1 MTTVTP
7 FLMFEGRAEDA
18 MNRYV
23 TEIPSS
29 RILRLERYG
38 ADGPG
43 AEGTVSVG
51 EAVLGGQP
59 VRFFDSVVHHDFSFT
74 PSLSLFITVDTEDEL
89 DRIVDALAAGGSFL
103 MPPGDYGFSR
113 RFAWLNDE
121 FGVSWQVNVER

>member
-7 FLMFEGRAEDA
+7 FLMFEGRAEEA
-18 MNRYV
+18 ITRYV
-23 TEIPSS
+23 SVIPGS
-29 RILRLERYG
+29 RVLRLERHG

-43 AEGTVSVG
+43 TEGTVALG
-51 EAVLGGQP
+51 EASLAGQE
-59 VRFFDSVVHHDFSFT
+59 VRFFDSHVEHAFTFT

-121 FGVSWQVNVER
+121 FGVSWQVNAER